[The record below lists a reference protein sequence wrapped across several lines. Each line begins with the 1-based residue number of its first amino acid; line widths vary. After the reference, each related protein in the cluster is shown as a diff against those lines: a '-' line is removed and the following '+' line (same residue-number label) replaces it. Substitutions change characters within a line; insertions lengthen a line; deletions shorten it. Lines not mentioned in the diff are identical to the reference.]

1 MFNKK
6 ELNSIK
12 SALEYSHERAI
23 AATDVMRK
31 DGYVDKDIIEL
42 MVQATNDRRRLI
54 EKIDRLVKELEV
66 VPG

>member
-1 MFNKK
+1 MFSKK
-6 ELNSIK
+6 ELTSIK

-42 MVQATNDRRRLI
+42 MIQATDDRRRLV
-54 EKIDRLVKELEV
+54 EKIDRLAKEPEV